1 MLKDSFVYVETKF
14 PDPTDAMRIELQN
27 MQPSIQAFYRIKTK
41 SWLYIRVI
49 QLLVNLV
56 FIVARAHRVKNF
68 NWPEV
73 NQLAI

>member
-1 MLKDSFVYVETKF
+1 MFKDSFVYVKTKSL
-14 PDPTDAMRIELQN
+14 DPTNAMRNELQN
-27 MQPSIQAFYRIKTK
+27 MQRSIQAFYRIKTK
-41 SWLYIRVI
+41 SWLYIKVT

-68 NWPEV
+68 NWPEA

>member
-1 MLKDSFVYVETKF
+1 MLKDSFVYVETKS

-49 QLLVNLV
+49 
-56 FIVARAHRVKNF
+56 
-68 NWPEV
+68 
-73 NQLAI
+73 

>member
-1 MLKDSFVYVETKF
+1 MLKDSFVYVEQKSL
-14 PDPTDAMRIELQN
+14 DPTNAMRNETQN
-27 MQPSIQAFYRIKTK
+27 MQRSIRAFYRIKTK
-41 SWLYIRVI
+41 SWLYIRVT
-49 QLLVNLV
+49 QLLVNQV